1 MRVLKES
8 TGMAEVAV
16 KQTASTMRS
25 LERAFGILAI
35 LRERRVPLRLSDI
48 ARESGLHLAT
58 TQRILNVLVDH
69 GYVTQEGQGYS
80 MGITSFLNSYT
91 FLVTNSL
98 SQIALPIMQEL
109 SSESDWTSSLSVR
122 VDLSQVMISRV
133 EGRLALRYRLP
144 IGEPMALHLG
154 GARVLAAALK
164 PDELKRLL
172 DALPE
177 IRLASGEVITRREFI
192 DSLHV
197 IREQGYVAGSN
208 QREMGAASVAVPV
221 FGHDDEIV
229 ASLQISFLIEELE
242 QRKVDWTIVELKR
255 ASLAIT
261 KRIP

>member
-144 IGEPMALHLG
+144 IGE
-154 GARVLAAALK
+154 
-164 PDELKRLL
+164 
-172 DALPE
+172 
-177 IRLASGEVITRREFI
+177 RLASGEVITRREFI